1 MTPGA
6 ARLRQVVAVATVET
20 RRRLLGR
27 GAVPLYLVAAFPVAV
42 FGARAIA
49 GLMTGVEE
57 TIAQDDA
64 IFAMIYRLLL
74 LRFSIFLG
82 CLILFSTLYRGEVL
96 DKTLHYALLAPLRRS
111 TWAAGKFLSGLLA
124 AWVLFGGVTAATW
137 MLTYLAH
144 GPGALVDKA
153 LSPAGWLQLL
163 AYLAATALAC
173 AGYGALFFV
182 FGLFFRMPILPALVV
197 LGWESA
203 NFLLPAFL
211 KKVSVVHYVESFLP
225 VPVDMGPLA
234 ILASASSPWVAVPG
248 VALLVWGLLKLAAW
262 KLRRI
267 EVLYG
272 AE

>member
-1 MTPGA
+1 MTAGSL
-6 ARLRQVVAVATVET
+6 RLRQVLAVARLET

-27 GAVPLYLVAAFPVAV
+27 GAVALYLVAAFPVAV
-42 FGARAIA
+42 FGARAVA
-49 GLMTGVEE
+49 GLLRGVTE

-64 IFAMIYRLLL
+64 VYATIYRLLL

-82 CLILFSTLYRGEVL
+82 CLIVFTTLYRGEVL
-96 DKTLHYALLAPLRRS
+96 DRTLHYPLLAPLRRS

-124 AWVLFGGVTAATW
+124 AWVLFGGVTASTW

-144 GPGALVDKA
+144 GPGALADKA
-153 LSPAGWLQLL
+153 LSPQGRAQLL

-182 FGLFFRMPILPALVV
+182 FGLFFRMPILPALAV

-211 KKVSVVHYVESFLP
+211 KKLSVVHYVESFLP

-234 ILASASSPWVAVPG
+234 ILASASSPWVALPG
-248 VALLVWGLLKLAAW
+248 IAILVAVLLKLAAW
-262 KLRRI
+262 KLGRV

>member
-1 MTPGA
+1 MTPGKR
-6 ARLRQVVAVATVET
+6 RLRQIVAVATLET
-20 RRRLLGR
+20 RRRLFGR
-27 GAVPLYLVAAFPVAV
+27 GAVALYLLAAFPVAV
-42 FGARAIA
+42 FGTRAVA
-49 GLMTGVEE
+49 GLMTGVTE
-57 TIAQDDA
+57 TIAMDDG

-82 CLILFSTLYRGEVL
+82 CLVVFSTLYRGEVL
-96 DKTLHYALLAPLRRS
+96 DKTLHYPLLAPLRRS

-124 AWVLFGGVTAATW
+124 AWLLFGGVTACTW

-144 GPGALVDKA
+144 GPGALAGKL
-153 LSPAGWLQLL
+153 LSPEGLLQLL
-163 AYLAATALAC
+163 AYLAATGLAC

-197 LGWESA
+197 LAWESA

-211 KKVSVVHYVESFLP
+211 KKLSVVHYVESFLP

-234 ILASASSPWVAVPG
+234 ILASPSSPWVAVPG
-248 VALLVWGLLKLAAW
+248 IALLVWGLLRLAAW
-262 KLRRI
+262 KLDRV